1 MEIIAY
7 QKFVRTTPR
16 KIRLIADVIRDMHPT
31 DALLQLKFTHKQAAA
46 PLSKV
51 LRQAIANAT
60 SNNIEEKTLKF
71 KHILIEE
78 GPRYKRWRA
87 ASRGRA
93 RSIIKRTSHIKI
105 VLESLEKKEPVA
117 AKPSASAKTETP
129 SKIEKLVKN
138 QKLSLKK
145 AKKETKK
152 SEK

>member
-7 QKFVRTTPR
+7 QKYVRTTPR
-16 KIRLIADVIRDMHPT
+16 KIRLVADVIREMHPT
-31 DALLQLKFTHKQAAA
+31 DALLQLKFMHKDAAT

-105 VLESLEKKEPVA
+105 VLESLTAKVSAQTKAEASTQKETNEVKK
-117 AKPSASAKTETP
+117 T
-129 SKIEKLVKN
+129 VKN
-138 QKLSLKK
+138 PKLSLKK

>member
-7 QKFVRTTPR
+7 QKYVRTTPR
-16 KIRLIADVIRDMHPT
+16 KIRLAADVIREMHPT
-31 DALLQLKFTHKQAAA
+31 DALLQLKFMHKDAAT

-105 VLESLEKKEPVA
+105 VLESL
-117 AKPSASAKTETP
+117 SAKVAVQTKAEASTQKETTEV
-129 SKIEKLVKN
+129 KKKVKN
-138 QKLSLKK
+138 PKLSLKK